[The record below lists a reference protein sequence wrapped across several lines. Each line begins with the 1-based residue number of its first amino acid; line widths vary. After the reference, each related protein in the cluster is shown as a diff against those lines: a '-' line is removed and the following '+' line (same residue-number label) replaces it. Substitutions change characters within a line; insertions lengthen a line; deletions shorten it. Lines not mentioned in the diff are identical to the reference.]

1 MLEDRNKVSHPPAL
15 GRRLWWL
22 ILSRLAAALLLML
35 LGAAWAW
42 ATSGPAVHRSLR
54 GTLPFVL
61 VVIVL
66 DSIYAVARYFSN
78 HFLAQARFQFF
89 VDVLLVTWLV
99 WTTGDVHSPDTA
111 LYIVVISAASFFLG
125 PRDVMI
131 TSMGC
136 AVAFTASTLAAIN
149 GVGAAG
155 THDLTQGSIAQ
166 AAQAIGVFD
175 ISFLVVG
182 LLAARLAQR
191 QSRSDVQLLAAT
203 QSLAT
208 LRALHERIV
217 ESIRSGVI
225 TTDLLGRIFTFNA
238 AAEEITGY
246 KAVDVYGQEASIFFG
261 DMSQQVSESMR
272 ATSEGTPSPRFESD
286 CLTSDGLRL
295 RLGFSISPLFAE
307 SGETSGLV
315 ITFQDMTAVRAL
327 EETSRRQDRLAAVG
341 RVAASIA
348 HEIRNP
354 LAAMRGSIQMLRS
367 EVADDS
373 AQANLMEIILRE
385 SDRLNRI
392 ITDYLAYARPRA
404 ASLSTVDVRALLD
417 ETFSLLRNSAEIGEN
432 HVLQQDLPT
441 SEVIVKGDSEQL
453 RQVSWNLSR
462 NALQAMPGG
471 GTLHVSLW
479 RAGTGRVHLT
489 FTDTGRGMTPDQV
502 EHLFEPFS
510 STTGGTGLG
519 LSIVYQIIRD
529 HGGTINVR
537 SREGQGTTITVELP
551 APESRSRNEA
561 REVRSH
567 TGIMTSGF

>member
-1 MLEDRNKVSHPPAL
+1 MLEDRNKLSHPPAL

-22 ILSRLAAALLLML
+22 ILSRLAAAVLLMF

-42 ATSGPAVHRSLR
+42 GTSVPAVYKSLR

-66 DSIYAVARYFSN
+66 DAIYSLTRYFSR

-111 LYIVVISAASFFLG
+111 LYIVVIAAASFFLG

-131 TSMGC
+131 TSVGC
-136 AVAFTASTLAAIN
+136 AVAFTASTLAALN
-149 GVGAAG
+149 GLGVIG
-155 THDLTQGSIAQ
+155 TRDLTQGSIAQ
-166 AAQAIGVFD
+166 AAQGIGVFD

-261 DMSQQVSESMR
+261 DMSQQVSESMQ
-272 ATSEGTPSPRFESD
+272 ATSEGTASPRFESD

-373 AQANLMEIILRE
+373 AQADLMEIILRE

-417 ETFSLLRNSAEIGEN
+417 ETFSLLRNSAEIGDN

-551 APESRSRNEA
+551 SPGSRSRNDA
-561 REVRSH
+561 RQVKLAPEL
-567 TGIMTSGF
+567 

>member
-1 MLEDRNKVSHPPAL
+1 MFVRHDKRPLAQGL
-15 GRRLWWL
+15 GQRLWWL
-22 ILSRLAAALLLML
+22 ILARLAAAFLLIL
-35 LGAAWAW
+35 LSALWNWAI
-42 ATSGPAVHRSLR
+42 AGPLQSALR
-54 GTLPFVL
+54 RTLPFVL
-61 VVIVL
+61 VVVFL
-66 DSIYAVARYFSN
+66 NLLYAVCRRLSN
-78 HFLAQARFQFF
+78 RFVAQARFQLT

-111 LYIVVISAASFFLG
+111 LYVVIISAASFFLV
-125 PRDVMI
+125 PREVMI
-131 TSMGC
+131 TSIGC
-136 AVAFTASTLAAIN
+136 AVAFTSITLIAIH
-149 GVGAAG
+149 GVGPWPG
-155 THDLTQGSIAQ
+155 RDLSEGSVAQ
-166 AAQAIGVFD
+166 IVQTIGVFD
-175 ISFLVVG
+175 ISFMVVG

-191 QSRSDVQLLAAT
+191 QSRSDVELLAAT
-203 QSLAT
+203 KSLAN

-225 TTDLLGRIFTFNA
+225 TTDLQGRIFTFNA

-246 KAVDVYGQEASIFFG
+246 EPADVYGQEASIFFG
-261 DMSQQVSESMR
+261 DMSQQVLESMR
-272 ATSEGTPSPRFESD
+272 AAADGTTSPRFESD

-307 SGETSGLV
+307 SRETSGLV
-315 ITFQDMTAVRAL
+315 ITFQDMTEVRAL

-373 AQANLMEIILRE
+373 SQANLMEIILRE

-404 ASLSTVDVRALLD
+404 ASLVIVDVRALLS
-417 ETFSLLRNSAEIGEN
+417 ETFSLLRNSAELGDGQALEE
-432 HVLQQDLPT
+432 DLPDH
-441 SEVIVKGDSEQL
+441 EVLVKGDSEQL
-453 RQVSWNLSR
+453 RQVCWNLSR
-462 NALQAMPGG
+462 NALQAMQGG
-471 GTLHVSLW
+471 GTLQASL
-479 RAGTGRVHLT
+479 RNTTNHRVHLT
-489 FTDTGRGMTPDQV
+489 FTDSGRGMTADQV

-537 SREGQGTTITVELP
+537 SRLGKGTTITIELP
-551 APESRSRNEA
+551 AAERA
-561 REVRSH
+561 EVK
-567 TGIMTSGF
+567 GY